1 MLNTAQDIFAASLR
15 HFKLVPDVAPMSLTF
30 TLIAIHLER

>member
-1 MLNTAQDIFAASLR
+1 MLNTAHDVFGAVLR
-15 HFKLVPDVAPMSLTF
+15 HFDFAPSAEPSSLTF

>member
-1 MLNTAQDIFAASLR
+1 MLGTAHDIFAAVLR
-15 HFKLVPDVAPMSLTF
+15 HIDAAPNAENAPLTF

>member
-1 MLNTAQDIFAASLR
+1 MLNLAHDIFGAAIR
-15 HFKLVPDVAPMSLTF
+15 QFDIAPSAEPSSLTF